1 MDTSSKTDPH
11 QRIQR
16 DAILFPAFLAFALT
30 IPIFMIAIGL
40 GEGIDGVLAFVFWGL
55 ANFVLCFF
63 MVRKYPKSAWVLWF
77 PCNLLIFV
85 AAVIEP
91 NFWITDMWKGYAGIL
106 LLSIV
111 GTVLGIVLK
120 RKAAAPALDSSVP
133 GDV

>member
-1 MDTSSKTDPH
+1 METASTTNVPQK
-11 QRIQR
+11 IQS

-40 GEGIDGVLAFVFWGL
+40 GEGIDGVFAFVFWGL

-91 NFWITDMWKGYAGIL
+91 NFWITDMWKGYAGIVL
-106 LLSIV
+106 ITIV
-111 GTVLGIVLK
+111 GTVLGVVLK
-120 RKAAAPALDSSVP
+120 RKAVAPASDSPILD
-133 GDV
+133 DH